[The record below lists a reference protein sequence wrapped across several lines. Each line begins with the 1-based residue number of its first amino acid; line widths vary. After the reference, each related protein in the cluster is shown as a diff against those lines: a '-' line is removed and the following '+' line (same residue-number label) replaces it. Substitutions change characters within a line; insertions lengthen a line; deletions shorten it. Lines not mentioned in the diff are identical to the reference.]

1 MGIRLT
7 PRPMVPP
14 QALYVYGGAW
24 RAISLA
30 HGFFTGESTL

>member
-14 QALYVYGGAW
+14 QPFMYTGGAW